1 MDQGCDKGKGKSKYP
16 EEDMYSK
23 NSNKIIGS
31 MMVFCSIVFLLTV
44 DARALVLTGYF
55 PVQQGR
61 FWNFSS
67 PSETLLSTW
76 AINGTF
82 TERNVGNVFI
92 LQQDACRFFTMR
104 EEWGGLYLYG
114 EYTPNKYLIPDK
126 PILFLPR
133 EIDPDKPVQIDVL
146 MKVFSMPEG
155 KGDFRETGRVKR
167 TVTISLKSI
176 EDMTID
182 NQELMNCA
190 IIERRTKGDATVV
203 VETLWL
209 APTIGPVKRV
219 VKQDS
224 SEQIYNLTSYADTK
238 IHPVKQFATKD
249 YFPLTSGIT
258 LPYKNHNGTADSIEI
273 KKQEKI
279 DQWLTTPYVFN
290 IPESASPSDTFY
302 YAFTPDGLVL
312 PQIFRSAMKSFTAF
326 LPPQAPVTV
335 LPNTL
340 KIGSFYSST
349 SYPRICKYPSRT
361 PNFDFTTEMQFSSIP
376 VGVEDVTVPAG
387 EFKGCIKICLFN
399 ISRAFEF
406 KMERIRIG
414 YQWLAKGKGIVKLQQ
429 VEFGNFFLPEKIN
442 EISSVQFWELTTKTS
457 PITLSK
463 K

>member
-1 MDQGCDKGKGKSKYP
+1 MHWKR
-16 EEDMYSK
+16 M
-23 NSNKIIGS
+23 IG
-31 MMVFCSIVFLLTV
+31 MMAVCSLMAVLMSGQ
-44 DARALVLTGYF
+44 AMALVLTGYF

-67 PSETLLSTW
+67 PGEPLLSTW

-92 LQQDACRFFTMR
+92 LQQDECRYFTMR
-104 EEWGGLYLYG
+104 EEWGGLYIYG
-114 EYTPNKYLIPDK
+114 QYAPDNYLTTDK
-126 PILFLPR
+126 PLLFLPR
-133 EIDPDKPVQIDVL
+133 EIDPDKPVQVDVL
-146 MKVFSMPEG
+146 MKVFSIPEG
-155 KGDFRETGRVKR
+155 QGGIRETGQVKR

-182 NQELMNCA
+182 NQEVRNCA
-190 IIERRTKGDATVV
+190 VIERTTNDNGAIV

-219 VKQDS
+219 VKQGTA
-224 SEQIYNLTSYADTK
+224 EKIYSMTSYADSHIKT
-238 IHPVKQFATKD
+238 VKQFATKD
-249 YFPLTSGIT
+249 YFPLKAGIT
-258 LPYKNHNGTADSIEI
+258 MSYKNNNGTSDSIET

-290 IPESASPSDTFY
+290 IPESAAPNDTFY
-302 YAFTPDGLVL
+302 YTFTPEGLVL
-312 PQIFRSAMKSFTAF
+312 PQIFRSAMTSFTAF

-335 LPNTL
+335 LPNSL
-340 KIGSFYSST
+340 KIGSFFTST

-361 PNFDFTTEMQFSSIP
+361 PNLDFTTEMQLSSIP
-376 VGVEDVTVPAG
+376 VSVEDVTVPAG

-406 KMERIRIG
+406 KMERIRVG

-429 VEFGNFFLPEKIN
+429 VEFGNFFRPERIN
-442 EISSVQFWELTTKTS
+442 EISGVQFWELTKEPS
-457 PITLSK
+457 PVKLSRK
-463 K
+463 